1 VTEDGVTADGDRPA
15 EGAAA
20 RGPAPASRH
29 ARPEVSVLIPV
40 RNGMPHLSTQLAAL
54 ARQTYRGPWEAVV
67 SDNGSTDGS
76 LRVIEAARAQLPLR
90 LVDSRQATGRSGAL
104 AVAAGAARGR
114 LLLFCDADDVVADD
128 WVERMVAALERHPAV
143 GGYLDEDALNPPSV
157 RAWRPPAT
165 PGELPAP
172 FGLLPAPIG
181 ANCGVWREAYEK
193 VGGFDQGFRG
203 AAAEETDLFWRLQL
217 AGYRLGY
224 APAAVV
230 AYRHRATL
238 PSMLRQWRGY
248 GRGRAHL
255 AARYQ
260 ALGLLPAES
269 WRDAADTSGWL
280 AVHLVDC
287 VRGPV
292 RRVNYLRTLAHVI
305 GQVEGS
311 REAGALHIRRN
322 PRPGTV
328 HRPPGV
334 PGEMDT
340 AAPGYA
346 H

>member
-1 VTEDGVTADGDRPA
+1 MTADGDWPIA
-15 EGAAA
+15 SPAA
-20 RGPAPASRH
+20 RGPAPTSRR
-29 ARPEVSVLIPV
+29 AQPEVSVLMPV
-40 RNGMPHLSTQLAAL
+40 RNGMPHLSAQLAAL
-54 ARQTYRGPWEAVV
+54 ARQTYRGPWEAIV
-67 SDNGSTDGS
+67 SDNGSTDSS
-76 LRVIEAARAQLPLR
+76 LRIIEAARGQLPVR
-90 LVDSRQATGRSGAL
+90 VVDSRQAAGRSGAL
-104 AVAAGAARGR
+104 AVAAGAAHGQ

-128 WVERMVAALERHPAV
+128 WVERMVAALQRHPAV
-143 GGYLDEDALNPPSV
+143 GGHLDEEALNPPSV

-165 PGELPAP
+165 PGALPAP

-193 VGGFDQGFRG
+193 VGGFDLRFRG

-217 AGYRLGY
+217 AGYQLGY

-238 PSMLRQWRGY
+238 RAMLRQWRGY

-269 WRDAADTSGWL
+269 WRDAVSTSGWL
-280 AVHLVDC
+280 AVHVVDLL
-287 VRGPV
+287 RGRV

-311 REAGALHIRRN
+311 REAGVLHIRRN
-322 PRPGTV
+322 PRPGSV
-328 HRPPGV
+328 RRPPGL
-334 PGEMDT
+334 PGEMET
-340 AAPGYA
+340 AKPGYA

>member
-1 VTEDGVTADGDRPA
+1 MTADGDRPTA
-15 EGAAA
+15 SAPA
-20 RGPAPASRH
+20 RGPAPASRR
-29 ARPEVSVLIPV
+29 AQPEVSVLIPV
-40 RNGMPHLSTQLAAL
+40 RNGMPHLGTQLAAL
-54 ARQTYRGPWEAVV
+54 ARQTYRGPWEAIV
-67 SDNGSTDGS
+67 SDNGSTDSS
-76 LRVIEAARAQLPLR
+76 LRVIEAARGQLPVR
-90 LVDSRQATGRSGAL
+90 IVHSREAAGRSGAL

-128 WVERMVAALERHPAV
+128 WVERMVAALQRHPAV
-143 GGYLDEDALNPPSV
+143 GGHLDEEALNPPSV

-193 VGGFDQGFRG
+193 VGGFDQRFRG

-217 AGYRLGY
+217 AGYQLGY

-230 AYRHRATL
+230 AYRHRPTMRA
-238 PSMLRQWRGY
+238 MLRQWRGY

-269 WRDAADTSGWL
+269 WRDAVSTSGWL
-280 AVHLVDC
+280 GVHVVDL

-292 RRVNYLRTLAHVI
+292 RRVNYLRTLAHVL

-311 REAGALHIRRN
+311 REAGALHIRRS

-328 HRPPGV
+328 RRPPSL

-340 AAPGYA
+340 ATPDYA

>member
-1 VTEDGVTADGDRPA
+1 MTADGDRPA
-15 EGAAA
+15 TGAAV
-20 RGPAPASRH
+20 RGSAATSWP

-40 RNGMPHLSTQLAAL
+40 RNGMPHLSAQLEAL
-54 ARQTYRGPWEAVV
+54 TRQTYRGRWEAIV
-67 SDNGSTDGS
+67 SDNGSTDSS
-76 LRVIEAARAQLPLR
+76 LRVIEAAAARLPLR
-90 LVDSRQATGRSGAL
+90 LVDSRQAAGRSGAL
-104 AVAAGAARGR
+104 AVAAAAAQGR

-128 WVERMVAALERHPAV
+128 WIERMVAALRRDPAV
-143 GGYLDEDALNPPSV
+143 GGYLDEEALNPPSV
-157 RAWRPPAT
+157 RTWRPPAT

-193 VGGFDQGFRG
+193 VGGFDQRFRG

-230 AYRHRATL
+230 AYRHRPTL
-238 PSMLRQWRGY
+238 RSMLRQWRGY

-269 WRDAADTSGWL
+269 WRDAVSTSGWL
-280 AVHLVDC
+280 GVHVVD
-287 VRGPV
+287 VARGRV

-311 REAGALHIRRN
+311 REAGVLHIRRN
-322 PRPGTV
+322 PRPGSV

-334 PGEMDT
+334 PGEVDT